1 MSQRFVIMAG
11 GTGGHIFPAL
21 AIATALKNQGHTVT
35 WLGSSKRMETRLVP
49 EAGFELDTL
58 TIQGLRGN
66 GVLGYAVL
74 PWRLTRAVWQARII
88 LKKRRPDWVI
98 GMGGF
103 AAGPGGMAA
112 KWLGMP
118 LAIHE
123 QNSRAGWTNRL
134 LAHWAK
140 HVFCAYP
147 NAFPGNIKAH
157 CIGNPLRQAL
167 IDQAQSV
174 KKTTRKQL
182 RVLVVGGSLGAWAIN
197 KVMAEAIALY
207 QHPAQILNHVQD
219 DMNTHIIPDTDPESL
234 SNHDLE
240 NLNHIQSDK
249 TVSSRPPSRDLDDI
263 APITIRH
270 QSGETTYQQT
280 VDLYKQHQVKA
291 NITPFI
297 DDMAAAYQWADIVI
311 CRAGALTISEVT
323 LMGKPAIFIP
333 LPHAVDNHQYHNAM
347 WLVEHNA
354 ALLIEQKELT
364 PERLAK
370 QISQLT
376 DPATRLTMAQHAQRL
391 AKPDST
397 QRLLKAL
404 G

>member
-21 AIATALKNQGHTVT
+21 AIATALTEQGHTVT

-66 GVLGYAVL
+66 GLSGYALL
-74 PWRLTRAVWQARII
+74 PWRLARAVWQARRI
-88 LKKRRPDWVI
+88 LKHRQPDWVI

-112 KWLGMP
+112 KWLGIP

-134 LAHWAK
+134 LARWAK
-140 HVFCAYP
+140 QVFCAYP
-147 NAFPGNIKAH
+147 EAFPSKVKAH

-167 IDQAQSV
+167 IDQAHPV
-174 KKTTRKQL
+174 KKTTRKHL

-197 KVMAEAIALY
+197 RVMAEALTL
-207 QHPAQILNHVQD
+207 LN
-219 DMNTHIIPDTDPESL
+219 TIPYE
-234 SNHDLE
+234 
-240 NLNHIQSDK
+240 
-249 TVSSRPPSRDLDDI
+249 
-263 APITIRH
+263 IRH

-280 VDLYKQHQVKA
+280 VDLYAHQQVKA
-291 NITPFI
+291 DITPFI

-311 CRAGALTISEVT
+311 CRAGALTVSELT

-354 ALLIEQKELT
+354 ALLIEQADLT
-364 PERLAK
+364 AECLAEK
-370 QISQLT
+370 ITQLA
-376 DPATRLTMAQHAQRL
+376 DPVTRMTMAHNAQGL
-391 AKPDST
+391 AKPDAT
-397 QRLLKAL
+397 QQLLHL
-404 G
+404 LPH

>member
-21 AIATALKNQGHTVT
+21 AIATALTDQGHTVT

-66 GVLGYAVL
+66 GLLGYALL
-74 PWRLTRAVWQARII
+74 PWRLARAVWQARRI
-88 LKKRRPDWVI
+88 LKHRQPDWVI

-103 AAGPGGMAA
+103 AASPGGMAA
-112 KWLGMP
+112 KWLGIP

-134 LAHWAK
+134 LARWAK
-140 HVFCAYP
+140 QVFCAYP
-147 NAFPGNIKAH
+147 EAFPSKVKAH
-157 CIGNPLRQAL
+157 YIGNPLRQAL
-167 IDQAQSV
+167 IDQAQPV
-174 KKTTRKQL
+174 KKTTRKHL

-197 KVMAEAIALY
+197 KVMAEAVALY
-207 QHPAQILNHVQD
+207 QHAAQILNHVQD
-219 DMNTHIIPDTDPESL
+219 N
-234 SNHDLE
+234 
-240 NLNHIQSDK
+240 K
-249 TVSSRPPSRDLDDI
+249 TVSSRPPSRDL
-263 APITIRH
+263 APLIVRH

-280 VDLYKQHQVKA
+280 VDLYTHHQVKA
-291 NITPFI
+291 DITPFI

-311 CRAGALTISEVT
+311 CRAGALTVSELT

-333 LPHAVDNHQYHNAM
+333 LAHAVDNHQYHNAI

-354 ALLIEQKELT
+354 ALLIAQADLT
-364 PERLAK
+364 AECLAEK
-370 QISQLT
+370 MTQLAN
-376 DPATRLTMAQHAQRL
+376 PATRVTMARNAQGL
-391 AKPDST
+391 AKPDAT
-397 QRLLKAL
+397 QRLLTHLHLLSAC
-404 G
+404 